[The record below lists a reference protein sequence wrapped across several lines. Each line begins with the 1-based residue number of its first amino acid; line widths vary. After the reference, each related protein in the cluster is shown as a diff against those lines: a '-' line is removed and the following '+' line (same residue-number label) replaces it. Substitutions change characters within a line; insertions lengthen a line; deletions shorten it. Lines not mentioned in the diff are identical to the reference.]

1 MRDEINTPVT
11 AKRLKTILE
20 TFPKSAKQDVAQGFS
35 YGLEMVAEAPRTITI
50 SRKHFGSQSGEL
62 GVTPGLREGPGSP
75 APPRGLP
82 AGCVK
87 SEEPGR
93 RGLWL
98 FVPSPGGRRGSSLP
112 PGQ

>member
-1 MRDEINTPVT
+1 MTQEAVRNPKGVVLRDEINTPVT

-62 GVTPGLREGPGSP
+62 GVTPRAQGGARQS
-75 APPRGLP
+75 
-82 AGCVK
+82 C
-87 SEEPGR
+87 
-93 RGLWL
+93 
-98 FVPSPGGRRGSSLP
+98 PSPGTSGWMCEE
-112 PGQ
+112 